1 VPDQPFIRMASG
13 DWSYGWV
20 DTESDRVA
28 AGLHALGV
36 RQGES
41 VSLLLPNRITFA
53 VLWFALAKLSAVA
66 APVNTAQR
74 IADFAAGRLCAGG
87 HDPQS
92 LDQAVQISL
101 RGVDGR

>member
-20 DTESDRVA
+20 DTGSDRVA

-41 VSLLLPNRITFA
+41 VSLLLPNCITFA

-74 IADFAAGRLCAGG
+74 IADFAARRLCAGG